1 MQFVNLQKL
10 NMVGIA
16 SESFVE
22 YVIEQH
28 STNSYNVME
37 SSAILAVFLHCNT
50 NTVSFCG
57 GIVV

>member
-1 MQFVNLQKL
+1 
-10 NMVGIA
+10 MVGIV

-28 STNSYNVME
+28 STNSYNVMKG
-37 SSAILAVFLHCNT
+37 SAILAVFLHCNT